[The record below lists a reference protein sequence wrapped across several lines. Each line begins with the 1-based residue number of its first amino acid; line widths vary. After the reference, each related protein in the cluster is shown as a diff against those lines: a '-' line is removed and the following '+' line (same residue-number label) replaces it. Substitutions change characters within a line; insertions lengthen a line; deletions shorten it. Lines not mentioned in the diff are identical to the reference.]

1 MNYFYIL
8 LIGMIGCAPISYDLK
23 PTAIY
28 SLEDGSKIKVYKTR
42 TEKIYIKNNDFSV
55 IQK

>member
-28 SLEDGSKIKVYKTR
+28 
-42 TEKIYIKNNDFSV
+42 
-55 IQK
+55 

>member
-28 SLEDGSKIKVYKTR
+28 SLEDGSKIKVYKTQ
-42 TEKIYIKNNDFSV
+42 TEKIIY
-55 IQK
+55 QKTTILA